1 MTGQF
6 CARRRAIERAASAMF
21 DGRPVLVANG
31 TGTRLTAEVV
41 IAGERATPHWTA
53 WLVRFSSGLLC
64 APMTTWRAEQLNLP
78 AMVDDDERGSQS
90 VPFGVA
96 VDAAR
101 GVTTGISAA
110 DRARTAHV
118 LASAES
124 GPDDLVR
131 PGHVLPIRTTHGG
144 VLQSARGS
152 EAAVELCAIGGMQP
166 VALMAALVDDD
177 GEVLR
182 GRDNVAA
189 FADVH
194 GLETVLVEDLVHYR
208 LFHGDGRCGRMRVV
222 RTREVGPATARV
234 HAVDFEDQLT
244 GGWHTAYVGSLTDGS
259 TPTVYVLGECSHG
272 EPMFT
277 PECTCDVEIQACRQ
291 RLAAGDGI
299 IVYLRR
305 DRGLASHLD
314 AHQDQIT
321 RGRLASILAQLGLP
335 RVIRGTSSSAHHL
348 SGMCDVTV
356 ASPKKEY
363 ASRAFAGRSAAAA
376 APTA

>member
-1 MTGQF
+1 MV
-6 CARRRAIERAASAMF
+6 
-21 DGRPVLVANG
+21 DGRPVLVAIG
-31 TGTRLTAEVV
+31 TGARLTAEVV
-41 IAGERATPHWTA
+41 IAGDRATPHWTA

-64 APMTTWRAEQLNLP
+64 APLPIWRAEQLNLP
-78 AMVDDDERGSQS
+78 AMVDEDERDAQS
-90 VPFGVA
+90 VSFGVA

-124 GPDDLVR
+124 RPDDLVR
-131 PGHVLPIRTTHGG
+131 PGHVLPIRTARGG

-152 EAAVELCAIGGMQP
+152 EAAVELCAIGGLHP
-166 VALMAALVDDD
+166 VALMAALLDED

-194 GLETVLVEDLVHYR
+194 GLETVHVEDLVHYR
-208 LFHGDGRCGRMRVV
+208 LFHGDGRCGRMRLVQ
-222 RTREVGPATARV
+222 TREVGPATARV
-234 HAVDFEDQLT
+234 QAVDFEDQLT
-244 GGWHTAYVGSLTDGS
+244 GGWHTAYVGSATNGS
-259 TPTVYVLGECSHG
+259 TPTVYVLGECAHG
-272 EPMFT
+272 EPLFT
-277 PECTCDVEIQACRQ
+277 HECTCNFEIQACRQ
-291 RLAAGDGI
+291 RLAVGDGI

-305 DRGLASHLD
+305 DRGLASHLG
-314 AHQDQIT
+314 AHQDQLT

-335 RVIRGTSSSAHHL
+335 RVIRGTASSAHHL
-348 SGMCDVTV
+348 SGLCDVTV
-356 ASPKKEY
+356 VPSERECVPQACV
-363 ASRAFAGRSAAAA
+363 GRPAAAA

>member
-6 CARRRAIERAASAMF
+6 CARRASVERAANAML
-21 DGRPVLVANG
+21 DGRPVVVTVG
-31 TGTRLTAEVV
+31 TGAGLTAELV
-41 IAGERATPHWTA
+41 IAGDRATPHWTA

-64 APMTTWRAEQLNLP
+64 APLPVWKADHLNLP
-78 AMVDDDERGSQS
+78 AMVDDDEQGPQS
-90 VPFGVA
+90 VSFGVA

-101 GVTTGISAA
+101 DVTTGISAA
-110 DRARTAHV
+110 DRARTARV

-124 GPDDLVR
+124 RPDDLVR
-131 PGHVLPIRTTHGG
+131 PGHVLPIRTAHGG

-152 EAAVELCAIGGMQP
+152 EAAVELCAIGGLQP
-166 VALMAALVDDD
+166 VALMAALLDED

-182 GRDNVAA
+182 GRDNIAA

-194 GLETVLVEDLVHYR
+194 GLETVLVEDVVHYR
-208 LFHGDGRCGRMRVV
+208 LYHGDGRCGRMRVV
-222 RTREVGPATARV
+222 RTRQVGPATARV

-244 GGWHTAYVGSLTDGS
+244 GGWHTAYVGGGSVASGS
-259 TPTVYVLGECSHG
+259 TPTVYVLAECSHG
-272 EPMFT
+272 EPLFT
-277 PECTCDVEIQACRQ
+277 PECTCGVEIQARRQ
-291 RLAAGDGI
+291 RVAAGDGI

-305 DRGLASHLD
+305 DRWLASHLD

-356 ASPKKEY
+356 IPAVSECPP
-363 ASRAFAGRSAAAA
+363 R
-376 APTA
+376 PLLTALR